1 MADSKYAGL
10 KELKNP
16 KGKGPDS
23 APKGVPAAAV
33 LPPRS
38 ASSPASA
45 ATPTSNSRPSCSRS
59 KAWRKPGR
67 PSSANTTG
75 AIFPSCYRRCWI
87 SGTKANGRHDR
98 TS

>member
-23 APKGVPAAAV
+23 APKGVPVLAPKERKLTGKRSDPDFKQQAV
-33 LPPRS
+33 LLKIESVEEARQ
-38 ASSPASA
+38 
-45 ATPTSNSRPSCSRS
+45 TL
-59 KAWRKPGR
+59 KRK
-67 PSSANTTG
+67 
-75 AIFPSCYRRCWI
+75 Y
-87 SGTKANGRHDR
+87 NGRDFSELLQALLDQWNESER